1 MKSPNGDAIGIA
13 VESSP
18 SVGLAVVVSMMPPG
32 FKGFVP
38 IIPAS

>member
-1 MKSPNGDAIGIA
+1 MKSPFGDAIGIA

-18 SVGLAVVVSMMPPG
+18 SVGLAVVDSMVPAQ